1 MSQNP
6 APPQRYQAAI
16 LDLDG
21 VITQTAQLHARAW
34 KQLFDHY
41 LQRYSEQR
49 SIDYVPF
56 DPESDYRQYVDG
68 KPRYD
73 GIRSFLAARSIVLP
87 DGFPKDPPTA
97 ETVCG
102 LGNRKNQLFLEL
114 LQREGITPYVDAIE
128 QIQRWRYQGMKTA
141 VVSSSKN
148 CTAVLAAA
156 QLRDLFDVK
165 VDGIDAEKLGLPGKP
180 APDLFLYAAQQLDVI
195 PQQAIVV
202 EDAIVGVEAAHKGG
216 FGLVVGIVRNG
227 RDTALSAHGA
237 DRVIRDLRELE
248 DLNRPLENPS
258 NPTPSS
264 ALEAFQEIEQ
274 QLRDRHLVL
283 FTDYDGTLT
292 PIVARP
298 ELAVLSENMRLQ
310 LQALANYTTVAIISG
325 RDLAD
330 VQNMVGLPGLYY
342 AGSHGFDITGPH
354 DTSMQHATAQKFAS
368 DLDAIE
374 RQLHN
379 QLDSITGIYVE
390 RKRFAIAVHYRAA
403 AAAVIDTVQTITD
416 SILAKYPRLRQRG
429 GKKII
434 EIQPDIPWDKGRAIV
449 WLLDRLDL
457 NQPQILPL
465 YLGDDTTDEDA
476 FRTLKHRGISIYVG
490 IPEQPTQA
498 DYYLCDPDAVQQ
510 FFQRLLH
517 HLKLHHPTSQ
527 LPKP

>member
-1 MSQNP
+1 MPQNP
-6 APPQRYQAAI
+6 DQPQRYQAII

-34 KQLFDHY
+34 NNLFDHY
-41 LQRYSEQR
+41 LQRYVKQR
-49 SIDYVPF
+49 SRTYVPF
-56 DPESDYRQYVDG
+56 DPASDYRQYVDG

-87 DGFPKDPPTA
+87 EGCPNDPPTA

-114 LQREGITPYVDAIE
+114 LQQEGITPYADAIE
-128 QIQRWRYQGMKTA
+128 QIQHWRGQGIKTA
-141 VVSSSKN
+141 IVSSSKN
-148 CTAVLAAA
+148 CAAVLAAA
-156 QLRDLFDVK
+156 QLGNLFDVK
-165 VDGIDAEKLGLPGKP
+165 VDGVDAETLGLPGKP
-180 APDLFLYAAQQLDVI
+180 APDLFLYAAQQLDVK
-195 PQQAIVV
+195 PQQAIVI
-202 EDAIVGVEAAHKGG
+202 EDAIVGVEAAREGG

-227 RDTALSAHGA
+227 DDAALSAHGA
-237 DRVIRDLRELE
+237 DRVVRDLRELE
-248 DLNRPLENPS
+248 DLNHAMARPTYQPPN
-258 NPTPSS
+258 S
-264 ALEAFQEIEQ
+264 ALESFPAIEQ

-298 ELAVLSENMRLQ
+298 ELAVLPENMRSQ
-310 LQALANYTTVAIISG
+310 LQVLANYTTVAIISG

-330 VQNMVGLPGLYY
+330 VQKMVGLPGLYY
-342 AGSHGFDITGPH
+342 AGSHGFDIAGPNNIG
-354 DTSMQHATAQKFAS
+354 MQHEEARQFSS
-368 DLDAIE
+368 DLDAVE

-390 RKRFAIAVHYRAA
+390 RKRFAIAVHYRAV
-403 AAAVIDTVQTITD
+403 AAAVVDTVQAITD
-416 SILAKYPRLRQRG
+416 AILAQYGSLRQRS

-449 WLLDRLDL
+449 WLLDRLGL

-476 FRTLKHRGISIYVG
+476 FRALKHRGISIYVG
-490 IPEQPTQA
+490 TPDQPTQA
-498 DYYLCDPDAVQQ
+498 DYYLCDPDAAQQ